1 MNRSNVSNLPSIS
14 LYSFENLLNVYTDTD
29 TDYNFYNLLRAINV
43 VPTNNDLAEDQYITT
58 FTDTWVSISYKHYNT
73 MDLWWLV
80 CAYNQ
85 ISDATKRPEPGTV
98 LKLLK
103 SQYVGVVLSE
113 LKKQINK

>member
-1 MNRSNVSNLPSIS
+1 MNRNDILNLPQIS
-14 LYSFENLLNVYTDTD
+14 LYSFENLLKVYNDENSG
-29 TDYNFYNLLRAINV
+29 YNFYNLLRSINV
-43 VPTNNDLAEDQYITT
+43 VPTNNDLAEDQYITV

-80 CAYNQ
+80 CVYNQ